1 MSSKKVY
8 ILSGAGLS
16 AESGIKTFRDSDG
29 LWENYSIEEVCSTSG
44 WIRDRQ
50 KVTHFYDA
58 RRADLATK
66 KPNYAHNELAKLKN
80 KYPDNIIML
89 TQNVDNMLEQAGC
102 SDVVHLHGTL
112 TDLRCEECDTVFS
125 IGYEP
130 QSDTV
135 CPQCE
140 SSFVRHNVVMFG
152 ENAPAY
158 IYLNRLYNEAD
169 MVVVIGTSGN
179 VIDTAY
185 IAQLVENSVLNN
197 LDIDENHDQYFSK
210 RIYRPATE
218 AVDEIV
224 ERVEEFLA

>member
-1 MSSKKVY
+1 
-8 ILSGAGLS
+8 
-16 AESGIKTFRDSDG
+16 
-29 LWENYSIEEVCSTSG
+29 
-44 WIRDRQ
+44 
-50 KVTHFYDA
+50 
-58 RRADLATK
+58 
-66 KPNYAHNELAKLKN
+66 
-80 KYPDNIIML
+80 ML